1 MKGRLKELFDKA
13 RSATEHDASIN
24 GAERDCD
31 AEPEAREAFAKFRRK
46 LFDLPRW
53 NSESALT
60 SFAHFD
66 ADGRELEDRPLA
78 ERDFIRIALKGSG
91 KYDWVRVAR
100 IEQTDDEAVI
110 TVSPEFDP
118 TAEQPDKETT
128 SHFFTSAATNNFCLQ
143 KDGTKILFYVIG
155 LDEKTN
161 LGETENTLETARNAL
176 VANLGYYLGIQKGE
190 WLTFCRNFLELEESE
205 EGKRQK

>member
-1 MKGRLKELFDKA
+1 MKGKLKELFEKA
-13 RSATEHDASIN
+13 QSAAEHDTSIN
-24 GAERDCD
+24 GAERDCA
-31 AEPEAREAFAKFRRK
+31 AEPEAREVFAEFRRK
-46 LFDLPRW
+46 LLDLPRW

-66 ADGRELEDRPLA
+66 ADGREIEAQPLA
-78 ERDFIRIALKGSG
+78 EGDFIRIALKGSG

-100 IEQTDDEAVI
+100 IEQTDDEAVV

-118 TAEQPDKETT
+118 TAEQPDRETT

-143 KDGTKILFYVIG
+143 RDQTKILFYVIG
-155 LDEKTN
+155 LEEKTN
-161 LGETENTLETARNAL
+161 LGETGNTLETARNAL

-190 WLTFCRNFLELEESE
+190 WKTFCRNFLELEKE
-205 EGKRQK
+205 